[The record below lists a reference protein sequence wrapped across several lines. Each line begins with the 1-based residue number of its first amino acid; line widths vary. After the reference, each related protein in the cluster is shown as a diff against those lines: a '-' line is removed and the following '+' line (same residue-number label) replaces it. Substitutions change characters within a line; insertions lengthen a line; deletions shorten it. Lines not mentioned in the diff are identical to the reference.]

1 MITSNV
7 SPSPSSPI
15 ARASPRQIIA
25 LDRLRELSTAGI
37 TASTGMNGDAVG
49 TVGTHISYSNAHAGK
64 NDFGGDAETYVFA
77 HSAKVSEKRV
87 PTVPTLPDLSTML
100 YSLRPGDD
108 RYRDPAKGE
117 LVIGIYRT
125 GETCEAALLYAD
137 PLVDLFWDVV
147 REQHVKPP
155 LFYLRLAD
163 ATPAHLVPGA

>member
-1 MITSNV
+1 MSTSNV
-7 SPSPSSPI
+7 SPLPSAAT
-15 ARASPRQIIA
+15 ARPSQRQIIP
-25 LDRLRELSTAGI
+25 LERLRDLSHGGKGAG
-37 TASTGMNGDAVG
+37 TGINGDALG
-49 TVGTHISYSNAHAGK
+49 TVGTHISYSNAHAEK
-64 NDFGGDAETYVFA
+64 KDFGDHAETSVFA

-87 PTVPTLPDLSTML
+87 PTVPTLPDLSTAL

-117 LVIGIYRT
+117 LVIGIYRS
-125 GETCEAALLYAD
+125 GATCEAALLYAD

-155 LFYLRLAD
+155 LFYLRLTD

>member
-1 MITSNV
+1 MSTSNV
-7 SPSPSSPI
+7 SPLPSAVSTRP
-15 ARASPRQIIA
+15 SQRQIIP
-25 LDRLRELSTAGI
+25 LERLRDLSRGGNG
-37 TASTGMNGDAVG
+37 ASTGMNGDALG

-64 NDFGGDAETYVFA
+64 NNFGGGAETYVFA
-77 HSAKVSEKRV
+77 HSAKVSEKHV
-87 PTVPTLPDLSTML
+87 PTVPSLPDLSAAL

-108 RYRDPAKGE
+108 RYRDPAKEE

-125 GETCEAALLYAD
+125 GATCEAALLYAD

-147 REQHVKPP
+147 CEQHVKPP